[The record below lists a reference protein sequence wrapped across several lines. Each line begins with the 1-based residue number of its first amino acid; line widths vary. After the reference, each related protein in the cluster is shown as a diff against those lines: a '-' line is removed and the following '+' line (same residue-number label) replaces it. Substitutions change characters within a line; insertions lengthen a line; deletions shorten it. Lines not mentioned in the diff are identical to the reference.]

1 MRLSEEPRSR
11 ERTAEF
17 ARFDAVMSIS
27 GLRQTAARRAAR
39 PARRR
44 AFTLAETLVATAIVA
59 TMTAAL
65 GTLVYAATGAATHV
79 SAVRQTQHHGRRSAE
94 RLTELI
100 RTTYSSRLFPGAVVV
115 TSTSSG
121 QTFTDVLALWLP
133 LGTPAAPTGR
143 PRVNEV
149 LFIGPSRT
157 EPGKLMQ
164 FRRASDT
171 TVAPAWNNA
180 AGWTTLANS
189 VMSDSSASTEVWTD
203 LLHWESYG
211 TDKRGNVLFSVQA
224 KPSYSEWQQYLAGT
238 RTWENVPWGI
248 HGGGSLSGI
257 RTTDVTFELQLKP
270 PTEQG
275 ASLKD
280 FDRGVFFGGAAFR
293 TVLDK

>member
-1 MRLSEEPRSR
+1 MNRTDLSP
-11 ERTAEF
+11 
-17 ARFDAVMSIS
+17 VVV
-27 GLRQTAARRAAR
+27 RRAGRSA
-39 PARRR
+39 ARR

-65 GTLVYAATGAATHV
+65 GMLVYAATGAATHV
-79 SAVRQTQHHGRRSAE
+79 SAVRQTQHHGRRSTE
-94 RLTELI
+94 RLTELV
-100 RTTYSSRLFPGAVVV
+100 RKTYSSRLFPGAIVV

-121 QTFTDVLALWLP
+121 ETFSDVLALWLP

-143 PRVNEV
+143 PRVREI

-164 FRRASDT
+164 FRKSGDA

-189 VMSDSSASTEVWTD
+189 VMNDAGAATEVWTD
-203 LLHWESYG
+203 LLHWASFG
-211 TDKRGNVLFSVQA
+211 ADKRGNVSFAVQA
-224 KPSYSEWQQYLAGT
+224 TPSYAEWQQYLAGS
-238 RTWENVPWGI
+238 RTWANVPWSI

-257 RTTDVTFELQLKP
+257 RTIDVTFEIQLKP

-275 ASLKD
+275 ASLRD
-280 FDRGVFFGGAAFR
+280 FDRGVFFGSATFR
-293 TVLDK
+293 TVLEK

>member
-1 MRLSEEPRSR
+1 MNP
-11 ERTAEF
+11 
-17 ARFDAVMSIS
+17 S
-27 GLRQTAARRAAR
+27 GLPLFRARSARRAAI
-39 PARRR
+39 RR

-65 GTLVYAATGAATHV
+65 GSLVYAATGAATHV
-79 SAVRQTQHHGRRSAE
+79 GAVRQTQHHGRRSTE

-121 QTFTDVLALWLP
+121 QTFSDVLALWLP
-133 LGTPAAPTGR
+133 VGAPSAPTGR
-143 PRVNEV
+143 PRVSEI

-164 FRRASDT
+164 YRKVSDT

-189 VMSDSSASTEVWTD
+189 VMSDASVATEVWTD
-203 LLHWESYG
+203 LLHWAPYG
-211 TDKRGNVLFSVQA
+211 SDKRANVLFAVQA
-224 KPSYSEWQQYLAGT
+224 TPSSTEWQQYLAGT
-238 RTWENVPWGI
+238 RTWANVPWSI

-280 FDRGVFFGGAAFR
+280 FDRGVFFGGATFR
-293 TVLDK
+293 TVLEK